1 MNVKETTKVE
11 YRIQGE
17 QHGLWLTNKPPSPE
31 YANYNAMRSRA
42 AVINGLDDI
51 DIDWEKHDIEVT
63 TYKIQET
70 RKKVKMKDLKE
81 VKADE

>member
-1 MNVKETTKVE
+1 MKGTTKVE
-11 YRIQGE
+11 YRIQLE
-17 QHGLWLTNKPPSPE
+17 QHGLWLTNKPASPE
-31 YANYNAMRSRA
+31 YANYNGMRSRA
-42 AVINGLDDI
+42 AVISGLDDI
-51 DIDWEKHDIEVT
+51 DIDWDKHDIEIT

>member
-1 MNVKETTKVE
+1 MKKTTKIE
-11 YRIQGE
+11 YRVQDDH
-17 QHGLWLTNKPPSPE
+17 HGWWLTNKPPSPE

-42 AVINGLDDI
+42 AVISGLDDI

-81 VKADE
+81 VKSDE